1 MSGAS
6 HRLAATGPGA
16 RTAHRASPSDQEVD
30 MEKRA
35 CGEIRVHQRVDGR
48 RTYSMRFRVNGKR
61 QSLTLGTDAD
71 GWNERRAERKLED
84 VLAEVRAGVWQ
95 LPAPSDSDADHSRD
109 ITLHEFASRWW
120 TARKAEALRPKT
132 QQDYEWQLR
141 KHLLPFF
148 AKYAVADID
157 VALVERY
164 REEKLIEREQVKAAA
179 PADHPLRDERG
190 QRRKPLSNGS
200 INKTLVTLSQILETA
215 VDRGLLTSN
224 LASAKRLRLR
234 TSKPTRRFLEADELR
249 DLLAAAGEIDRT
261 SLRYRI
267 GRRPMIAVMGKSG
280 LRVTEMC
287 QLRWRDV
294 DVHHQRLIVRE
305 AKTDAGVREVD
316 LSLDVMEELM
326 AWRAGRPSSTGDEF
340 VFATDSGRPRDKD
353 NVRERV
359 LRPVVKRTNEVR
371 EQRNLPPLPAV
382 SPHALRRTYISLLI
396 EAGAPLPYVMRQ
408 VGHED
413 SRTTL
418 EVYAQV
424 QQRLSRKQVH
434 QAFDDLLAS
443 TGEAM
448 NIPTERREKMSRS
461 TLASSLGDAE
471 IGGAEGQDA
480 SRGPRKWS
488 TNASK

>member
-1 MSGAS
+1 M
-6 HRLAATGPGA
+6 
-16 RTAHRASPSDQEVD
+16 Q
-30 MEKRA
+30 KRA
-35 CGEIRVHQRVDGR
+35 RGEIRVHERVDGR
-48 RTYSMRFRVNGKR
+48 RTYSLRFRVAGRR
-61 QSLTLGTDAD
+61 QCLTLGTEAD
-71 GWNERRAERKLED
+71 GWNQRRAERKLED
-84 VLAEVRAGVWQ
+84 VLAAVRAGVWQ
-95 LPAPSDSDADHSRD
+95 PPAPAEHDDEQEMSF
-109 ITLHEFASRWW
+109 HEFASRWW
-120 TARKAEALRPKT
+120 AVRKAEGLRPKT
-132 QQDYEWQLR
+132 HEDYEWQLG

-148 AKYAVADID
+148 AEYRVTDID
-157 VALVERY
+157 RSLVERY
-164 REEKLIEREQVKAAA
+164 REAKLIEREQVKAAA
-179 PADHPLRDERG
+179 AAGHPMRDKRH

-215 VDRGLLTSN
+215 VNRGLLTSN
-224 LASAKRLRLR
+224 PASAKRLRLR

-249 DLLAAAGEIDRT
+249 DLLAAAGQIDRT

-294 DVHHQRLIVRE
+294 DVHHQRLVVRE

-326 AWRAGRPSSTGDEF
+326 AWRASRPSSTGDDF
-340 VFATDSGRPRDKD
+340 VFATDSGRRRNKD

-359 LRPVVKRTNEVR
+359 LRRVVKRTNEVR
-371 EQRNLPPLPAV
+371 AQRDLLPLPAV
-382 SPHALRRTYISLLI
+382 TPHALRRTYISLLI

-443 TGEAM
+443 AGEPAGV
-448 NIPTERREKMSRS
+448 PTDASEKMSRS
-461 TLASSLGDAE
+461 TIASSLGDPK
-471 IGGAEGQDA
+471 IGAAEGEEVA
-480 SRGPRKWS
+480 RGPRKWS